1 MTVPRLR
8 LFVAV
13 DTPPSVKERILALQE
28 ELKQTGADVRW
39 EPPEKVHAT
48 LKFLGATDQE
58 RLVEIIS
65 TIETTTAGQQGFRIV
80 YREVGCFPSMR
91 RPRVVWI
98 GMDDTDGRLR
108 DLQQRIESSMEKLGF
123 TKEDRPFHPHI
134 TLCRVKGDKNLDVL
148 LRRLETVTFESQP
161 VEIREVALVRS
172 DLRANGSVYT
182 TLKSFPLSR

>member
-1 MTVPRLR
+1 

-39 EPPEKVHAT
+39 EPPEKFHAT

-65 TIETTTAGQQGFRIV
+65 TIETTTAEQQGFRMV

-91 RPRVVWI
+91 RPRVVCC
-98 GMDDTDGRLR
+98 L
-108 DLQQRIESSMEKLGF
+108 
-123 TKEDRPFHPHI
+123 
-134 TLCRVKGDKNLDVL
+134 
-148 LRRLETVTFESQP
+148 
-161 VEIREVALVRS
+161 
-172 DLRANGSVYT
+172 
-182 TLKSFPLSR
+182 